1 MADDERAIRNLVATW
16 MKASEAGDV
25 STVLNL
31 MADDVLFTVPGRE
44 PFGKDT
50 FRTASEAMK
59 NVSLRGTSDIR
70 EIKILGDWA
79 YIRNYIEITITPPGG
94 DPVRREHA
102 LWWEVI
108 GSLRWGVMCA
118 SMTASFRSA
127 DPSVE
132 RSVIAWVLCTCAG
145 LICNYIEITITPP
158 GGDPV
163 RRKGYTLSIL
173 RKQTD
178 GKWVL
183 WRDANL
189 VA

>member
-1 MADDERAIRNLVATW
+1 MADDERAIRNLVTTW

-25 STVLNL
+25 NTVLNL

-79 YIRNYIEITITPPGG
+79 YIRNYIEITITPSGG
-94 DPVRREHA
+94 DPVQ
-102 LWWEVI
+102 
-108 GSLRWGVMCA
+108 
-118 SMTASFRSA
+118 
-127 DPSVE
+127 
-132 RSVIAWVLCTCAG
+132 
-145 LICNYIEITITPP
+145 
-158 GGDPV
+158 
-163 RRKGYTLSIL
+163 RKGYTLSIL

-178 GKWVL
+178 GTWVL

>member
-1 MADDERAIRNLVATW
+1 MADDERAIRDLVVTW

-25 STVLNL
+25 TTVLSL
-31 MADDVLFTVPGRE
+31 MADDVIFTVPGRE
-44 PFGKDT
+44 PFGKDA
-50 FRTASEAMK
+50 FRTGSEAMR

-79 YIRNYIEITITPPGG
+79 YIRNYIEITITPSGG
-94 DPVRREHA
+94 DA
-102 LWWEVI
+102 
-108 GSLRWGVMCA
+108 M
-118 SMTASFRSA
+118 
-127 DPSVE
+127 
-132 RSVIAWVLCTCAG
+132 
-145 LICNYIEITITPP
+145 
-158 GGDPV
+158 

-173 RKQTD
+173 RKQAD